1 MLVTSEVLTKVH
13 TWYKIEK
20 FLRIGPHKICPNLV
34 FAASDVGKGNGKKGK
49 GKSEMGKG
57 SSGGQV
63 MMRERMTLALFQVT
77 TTIGVGTQ

>member
-1 MLVTSEVLTKVH
+1 MMSLTH
-13 TWYKIEK
+13 
-20 FLRIGPHKICPNLV
+20 FFF
-34 FAASDVGKGNGKKGK
+34 FALHRFRAMARAATRAGNGKKGK

-63 MMRERMTLALFQVT
+63 MMRARMTLALFQVT